1 MEERER
7 NEKSKEKKTA
17 AVLLAASVAV
27 TSGIT
32 AFAIPSTNPE
42 TNGNKTAYDSWKVQW
57 DTEKQDYTDVSI
69 TPGKDESQMN
79 FAWYVAQ
86 ADAGKT
92 AQVKIAT
99 NQDMSDGKVFK
110 ESGSLSIHVTTE
122 NGSGS
127 TTYTKSAHVTVTGL
141 TENTTYYYQVSN
153 DGSSWSEAEKLVTG
167 DTSAYTM
174 LYVGDPQIGSSGS
187 AAHDAFNW
195 NETLNAALE
204 QNSDVGFILSAGDQT
219 EKSAQNADENKDVEV
234 EYAGY
239 LSADALQNIPV
250 ATAIGNHEASGAY
263 YGYHFYNP
271 NESDLGSTTAGG
283 DYYFSYGKTLFI
295 VLNSN
300 NTNQEEHRQLMQQ
313 AIDSDKDATFRI
325 VMFHHDIYGAGQPHA
340 NSDGA
345 QLRTVF
351 APLMD
356 EFNIDVCLTGHDH
369 SYSRTYQI
377 LDGVAIDYDVT
388 DGGTVTD
395 PQGTLYMTANSASGS
410 KYYDTV
416 KTQQYF
422 ISNMSQQ
429 ALPTYSV
436 IKMTDSSF
444 TISTYAV
451 NAGGSVTDTGDTL
464 TIVKNA
470 DKDSLL
476 SLIND
481 AQEKVDGTDPATV
494 TSSSL
499 TALQQALDAAN
510 TLLKTSEDGKDESN
524 VWNPANEGDATDAEG
539 YDNPTQSPEPDQI
552 PDKTQDSLQ
561 GQISQQ
567 DLNDT
572 YTALLTAMN
581 GLTQRG
587 DATEL
592 NATIDEAQK
601 LLDSVQVGSAE
612 GQVAEKDYQT
622 LKTAIE
628 TAKAVAAS
636 TDADAAD
643 MEQAIKDLQAAEDAF
658 RAAIIVEDSSSNKPE
673 ESVKPDNDNTD
684 NSQNDT
690 SDNTTSDTDDTQS
703 VPQTGDTSRTVGIL
717 VTVCLLAA
725 GTATTLVWRRRRAE

>member
-1 MEERER
+1 MR
-7 NEKSKEKKTA
+7 KAKKTA

-481 AQEKVDGTDPATV
+481 AQEKVDSTDPATV

-499 TALQQALDAAN
+499 TALQQALDKAN

-592 NATIDEAQK
+592 NAMIDEAQK

-658 RAAIIVEDSSSNKPE
+658 RAAIIVEDPSSNKPE

>member
-1 MEERER
+1 MR
-7 NEKSKEKKTA
+7 KAKKTA

-110 ESGSLSIHVTTE
+110 ESGSLSISVTTE

-141 TENTTYYYQVSN
+141 TESTTYYYQVSN

-174 LYVGDPQIGSSGS
+174 LYVGDPQIGSSGN

-204 QNSDVGFILSAGDQT
+204 QNSGVDFILSAGDQT
-219 EKSAQNADENKDVEV
+219 EKSSQNANENKDVEV

-271 NESDLGSTTAGG
+271 NESDLGSTAAGG

-377 LDGVAIDYDVT
+377 LDGVAIDYGVT

-410 KYYDTV
+410 KYYETV

-436 IKMTDSSF
+436 IQMTDNSF

-567 DLNDT
+567 ELTDT

-658 RAAIIVEDSSSNKPE
+658 RAAIIVEDPSSNKPE

>member
-1 MEERER
+1 MR
-7 NEKSKEKKTA
+7 KAKKTA

-69 TPGKDESQMN
+69 TPGKDETQMN

-99 NQDMSDGKVFK
+99 SQDMSDAKVFK
-110 ESGSLSIHVTTE
+110 ESGSLSINVTNE

-127 TTYTKSAHVTVTGL
+127 TTYTKAAHVTVTGL

-153 DGSSWSEAEKLVTG
+153 DGSSWSEAEKLATG

-195 NETLNAALE
+195 NETLNAALK
-204 QNSDVGFILSAGDQT
+204 QNSDLDFILSAGDQT
-219 EKSAQNADENKDVEV
+219 EKSSQNADENKDVEV

-377 LDGVAIDYDVT
+377 LDGVAIDYDVK

-410 KYYDTV
+410 KYYETV

-436 IKMTDSSF
+436 IKMTDNSF

-464 TIVKNA
+464 TIVKEA

-476 SLIND
+476 SLIGD
-481 AQEKVDGTDPATV
+481 AQDKVDSTDPETV

-499 TALQQALDAAN
+499 TALQEALDKAN
-510 TLLKTSEDGKDESN
+510 TLLNTSEDGKDESN
-524 VWNPANEGDATDAEG
+524 VWNPANEGDATNAEG

-567 DLNDT
+567 ELTDT

-592 NATIDEAQK
+592 NTTIDEAQK
-601 LLDSVQVGSAE
+601 LLDGVQVGSEA
-612 GQVAEKDYQT
+612 GQVTQDDHDALQK
-622 LKTAIE
+622 AID

-636 TDADAAD
+636 TDADAAA
-643 MEQAIKDLQAAEDAF
+643 MEQAIKDLEAAEETF
-658 RAAIIVEDSSSNKPE
+658 RAAGH
-673 ESVKPDNDNTD
+673 
-684 NSQNDT
+684 Q
-690 SDNTTSDTDDTQS
+690 
-703 VPQTGDTSRTVGIL
+703 
-717 VTVCLLAA
+717 
-725 GTATTLVWRRRRAE
+725 RRRVHPKAGR

>member
-1 MEERER
+1 MR
-7 NEKSKEKKTA
+7 KAKKTA

-451 NAGGSVTDTGDTL
+451 NAGGTVTDTGDTL

-481 AQEKVDGTDPATV
+481 AQEKVDGTDPETV

-499 TALQQALDAAN
+499 TALQQALDKAN

-567 DLNDT
+567 ELTDT

-658 RAAIIVEDSSSNKPE
+658 RAAIIVEDPSSNKPE

>member
-1 MEERER
+1 MR
-7 NEKSKEKKTA
+7 KAKKTA

-42 TNGNKTAYDSWKVQW
+42 TNGNKTAYDIWKVQW

-69 TPGKDESQMN
+69 TPGKDETQMN

-99 NQDMSDGKVFK
+99 SQDMSDAKVFK
-110 ESGSLSIHVTTE
+110 ESGSLSINVTNE
-122 NGSGS
+122 NGPGS
-127 TTYTKSAHVTVTGL
+127 TTYTKAAHVTVTGL

-153 DGSSWSEAEKLVTG
+153 DGSSWSEAEKLATG

-195 NETLNAALE
+195 NETLNAALK
-204 QNSDVGFILSAGDQT
+204 QNSDLDFILSAGDQT
-219 EKSAQNADENKDVEV
+219 EKSSQNADENKDVEV

-325 VMFHHDIYGAGQPHA
+325 VMFHHDIYEAGQPHA

-377 LDGVAIDYDVT
+377 LDGVAIDYDVK

-410 KYYDTV
+410 KYYETV

-436 IKMTDSSF
+436 IKMTDNSF

-464 TIVKNA
+464 TIVKEA

-476 SLIND
+476 SLIGD
-481 AQEKVDGTDPATV
+481 AQDKVDSTDPETV

-499 TALQQALDAAN
+499 TALQEALDKAN
-510 TLLKTSEDGKDESN
+510 TLLNTSEDGKDESN
-524 VWNPANEGDATDAEG
+524 VWNPANEGEATDAEG

-567 DLNDT
+567 ELTDT

-587 DATEL
+587 DATDL
-592 NATIDEAQK
+592 NTTIDEAQK
-601 LLDSVQVGSAE
+601 LLDGVQVGSEA
-612 GQVAEKDYQT
+612 GQVTQDDHDALQK
-622 LKTAIE
+622 AID

-636 TDADAAD
+636 TDADAAA
-643 MEQAIKDLQAAEDAF
+643 MEQAIKDLEAAEETF
-658 RAAIIVEDSSSNKPE
+658 RAAVIKDDASTQ
-673 ESVKPDNDNTD
+673 KPDDSTTPDDNQSQTGDHTDNT
-684 NSQNDT
+684 QNDT
-690 SDNTTSDTDDTQS
+690 NNSTPSDTNNNTDS

-717 VTVCLLAA
+717 LTVLLLAG
-725 GTATTLVWRRRRAE
+725 GTATALVWRRRHAE

>member
-1 MEERER
+1 
-7 NEKSKEKKTA
+7 
-17 AVLLAASVAV
+17 
-27 TSGIT
+27 
-32 AFAIPSTNPE
+32 
-42 TNGNKTAYDSWKVQW
+42 
-57 DTEKQDYTDVSI
+57 
-69 TPGKDESQMN
+69 
-79 FAWYVAQ
+79 
-86 ADAGKT
+86 
-92 AQVKIAT
+92 
-99 NQDMSDGKVFK
+99 
-110 ESGSLSIHVTTE
+110 
-122 NGSGS
+122 
-127 TTYTKSAHVTVTGL
+127 
-141 TENTTYYYQVSN
+141 
-153 DGSSWSEAEKLVTG
+153 
-167 DTSAYTM
+167 
-174 LYVGDPQIGSSGS
+174 
-187 AAHDAFNW
+187 
-195 NETLNAALE
+195 
-204 QNSDVGFILSAGDQT
+204 
-219 EKSAQNADENKDVEV
+219 
-234 EYAGY
+234 
-239 LSADALQNIPV
+239 
-250 ATAIGNHEASGAY
+250 
-263 YGYHFYNP
+263 
-271 NESDLGSTTAGG
+271 
-283 DYYFSYGKTLFI
+283 
-295 VLNSN
+295 
-300 NTNQEEHRQLMQQ
+300 
-313 AIDSDKDATFRI
+313 
-325 VMFHHDIYGAGQPHA
+325 
-340 NSDGA
+340 
-345 QLRTVF
+345 
-351 APLMD
+351 
-356 EFNIDVCLTGHDH
+356 
-369 SYSRTYQI
+369 
-377 LDGVAIDYDVT
+377 
-388 DGGTVTD
+388 
-395 PQGTLYMTANSASGS
+395 MTANSASGS

-436 IKMTDSSF
+436 IKMTDNSF

-481 AQEKVDGTDPATV
+481 AQEKVDGTDPETV

-499 TALQQALDAAN
+499 TALQQALDKAN

-567 DLNDT
+567 ELTDT

-658 RAAIIVEDSSSNKPE
+658 RAAIIVEDPSSNKPE
-673 ESVKPDNDNTD
+673 ESVKPDDGNQSQTDDNTD

-717 VTVCLLAA
+717 SLIHISEPT
-725 GTATTLVWRRRRAE
+725 RH

>member
-1 MEERER
+1 MR
-7 NEKSKEKKTA
+7 KAKKTA

-69 TPGKDESQMN
+69 TPGKDETQMN

-99 NQDMSDGKVFK
+99 SQDMSDAKVFK
-110 ESGSLSIHVTTE
+110 ESGSLSINVTNE

-127 TTYTKSAHVTVTGL
+127 TTYTKAAHVTVTGL

-153 DGSSWSEAEKLVTG
+153 DGSSWSEAEKLATG

-195 NETLNAALE
+195 NETLNAALK
-204 QNSDVGFILSAGDQT
+204 QNSDLDFILSAGDQT
-219 EKSAQNADENKDVEV
+219 EKSSQNADENKDVEV

-377 LDGVAIDYDVT
+377 LDGVAIDYDVK

-410 KYYDTV
+410 KYYETV

-436 IKMTDSSF
+436 IKMTDNSF

-464 TIVKNA
+464 TIVKEA

-476 SLIND
+476 SLIGD
-481 AQEKVDGTDPATV
+481 AQDKVDSTDPETV

-499 TALQQALDAAN
+499 TALQEALDKAN
-510 TLLKTSEDGKDESN
+510 TLLNTSEDGKDESN
-524 VWNPANEGDATDAEG
+524 VWNPANEGEATDAEG

-567 DLNDT
+567 ELTDT

-587 DATEL
+587 DATSL
-592 NATIDEAQK
+592 NTTIDEAQK
-601 LLDSVQVGSAE
+601 LLDGVQVGSEA
-612 GQVAEKDYQT
+612 GQVAQDDHDALQK
-622 LKTAIE
+622 AIE

-636 TDADAAD
+636 TDADAAA
-643 MEQAIKDLQAAEDAF
+643 MEQAIKDLEAAEETF
-658 RAAIIVEDSSSNKPE
+658 RAAVIKDDTTAQ
-673 ESVKPDNDNTD
+673 KPDGSTTPDDNQSQTGDHTDNT
-684 NSQNDT
+684 QNDT
-690 SDNTTSDTDDTQS
+690 NNSTPSDTNNNTDS

-717 VTVCLLAA
+717 LTVLVLAG
-725 GTATTLVWRRRRAE
+725 GTATALVWRRRHAE

>member
-1 MEERER
+1 MR
-7 NEKSKEKKTA
+7 KAKKTA

-69 TPGKDESQMN
+69 TPGKDETQMN

-99 NQDMSDGKVFK
+99 SQDMSDAKVFK
-110 ESGSLSIHVTTE
+110 ESGSLSINVTNE

-127 TTYTKSAHVTVTGL
+127 TTYTKAAHVTVTGL

-153 DGSSWSEAEKLVTG
+153 DGSSWSEAEKLATG

-195 NETLNAALE
+195 NETLNAALK
-204 QNSDVGFILSAGDQT
+204 QNSDLDFILSAGDQT
-219 EKSAQNADENKDVEV
+219 EKSSQNADENKDVEV

-377 LDGVAIDYDVT
+377 LDGVAIDYDVK

-410 KYYDTV
+410 KYYETV

-436 IKMTDSSF
+436 IKMTDNSF

-464 TIVKNA
+464 TIVKEA

-476 SLIND
+476 SLIGD
-481 AQEKVDGTDPATV
+481 AQDKVDSTDPETV

-499 TALQQALDAAN
+499 TALQEALDKAN
-510 TLLKTSEDGKDESN
+510 TLLNTSEDGKDESN
-524 VWNPANEGDATDAEG
+524 VWNPANEGDATNAEG

-567 DLNDT
+567 ELTDT

-587 DATEL
+587 DATDL
-592 NATIDEAQK
+592 NTTIDEAQK
-601 LLDSVQVGSAE
+601 LLDGVQVGSEA
-612 GQVAEKDYQT
+612 GQVTQDDHDALQK
-622 LKTAIE
+622 AID

-636 TDADAAD
+636 TDADAAA
-643 MEQAIKDLQAAEDAF
+643 MEQAIKDLEAAEETF
-658 RAAIIVEDSSSNKPE
+658 RAAVIKDDTTAQ
-673 ESVKPDNDNTD
+673 KPDGSTTPDDNQSQTGDHTDNT
-684 NSQNDT
+684 QNDT
-690 SDNTTSDTDDTQS
+690 NNSTPSDTNNNTDS

-717 VTVCLLAA
+717 LTVLVLAG
-725 GTATTLVWRRRRAE
+725 GTATALVWRRRHAE

>member
-1 MEERER
+1 MR
-7 NEKSKEKKTA
+7 KAKKTA

-153 DGSSWSEAEKLVTG
+153 DGSSWSEAEKLITG
-167 DTSAYTM
+167 NTSAYTM
-174 LYVGDPQIGSSGS
+174 LYVGDPQIGSSGN

-204 QNSDVGFILSAGDQT
+204 QNSGVDFILSAGDQT
-219 EKSAQNADENKDVEV
+219 EKSAQNANENKDVEV

-377 LDGVAIDYDVT
+377 LDGVAIDYGVT

-410 KYYDTV
+410 KYYETV

-436 IKMTDSSF
+436 IQMTDNSF

-451 NAGGSVTDTGDTL
+451 NAGGTVTDTGDTL

-476 SLIND
+476 SLIGD

-524 VWNPANEGDATDAEG
+524 VWNPANEGDATNAEG

-567 DLNDT
+567 ELTDT

-601 LLDSVQVGSAE
+601 LLDGVQVGSEA
-612 GQVAEKDYQT
+612 GQVTQDAHDALQK
-622 LKTAIE
+622 AIE
-628 TAKAVAAS
+628 SAEAVAAS
-636 TDADAAD
+636 TDADAAA
-643 MEQAIKDLQAAEDAF
+643 MEQAIKDLEAAEDAF
-658 RAAIIVEDSSSNKPE
+658 RAAIIVEDPSSNKPE

-725 GTATTLVWRRRRAE
+725 GTATTLVWRRRRSE

>member
-1 MEERER
+1 MR
-7 NEKSKEKKTA
+7 KAKKTA

-42 TNGNKTAYDSWKVQW
+42 TNGNKKAYDSWKVQW
-57 DTEKQDYTDVSI
+57 YTEKQDYTDVSI

-451 NAGGSVTDTGDTL
+451 NAGGTVTDTGDTL

-481 AQEKVDGTDPATV
+481 AQEKVDGTDPETV

-499 TALQQALDAAN
+499 TALQQALDKAN

-567 DLNDT
+567 ELTDT

-658 RAAIIVEDSSSNKPE
+658 RAAIIVEDPSSNKPE

-725 GTATTLVWRRRRAE
+725 GTASTLVWRRRRAE

>member
-1 MEERER
+1 MR
-7 NEKSKEKKTA
+7 KAKKTA

-122 NGSGS
+122 NGSGN

-499 TALQQALDAAN
+499 TALQQALDKAN

-658 RAAIIVEDSSSNKPE
+658 RAAIIVEDPSSNKPE

-717 VTVCLLAA
+717 VTVCVLAA

>member
-1 MEERER
+1 M
-7 NEKSKEKKTA
+7 
-17 AVLLAASVAV
+17 LLAASVAV

-219 EKSAQNADENKDVEV
+219 EKSSQNADENKDVEV

-436 IKMTDSSF
+436 IQMTDSSF

-481 AQEKVDGTDPATV
+481 AQDKVDGTDPATV

-499 TALQQALDAAN
+499 TALQQALDKAN
-510 TLLKTSEDGKDESN
+510 TLLKTSQDGKDESN
-524 VWNPANEGDATDAEG
+524 VWNPANEGAATDAEG

-592 NATIDEAQK
+592 NAMIDEAQK

>member
-1 MEERER
+1 M
-7 NEKSKEKKTA
+7 
-17 AVLLAASVAV
+17 
-27 TSGIT
+27 
-32 AFAIPSTNPE
+32 
-42 TNGNKTAYDSWKVQW
+42 
-57 DTEKQDYTDVSI
+57 SI

-436 IKMTDSSF
+436 IQMTDSSF

-481 AQEKVDGTDPATV
+481 AQDKVDGTDPETV

-499 TALQQALDAAN
+499 TALQQALDKAN

>member
-1 MEERER
+1 MR
-7 NEKSKEKKTA
+7 KAKKTA

-499 TALQQALDAAN
+499 TALQQALDKAN

-658 RAAIIVEDSSSNKPE
+658 RAAIIVEDPSSNKPE

-717 VTVCLLAA
+717 VTVCVLAA

>member
-1 MEERER
+1 MR
-7 NEKSKEKKTA
+7 KAKKTA

-195 NETLNAALE
+195 NETLDAALE

-436 IKMTDSSF
+436 IQMTDSSF

-481 AQEKVDGTDPATV
+481 AQEKVDGTDPETV

-567 DLNDT
+567 ELTDT

-658 RAAIIVEDSSSNKPE
+658 RAAIIVEDPSSNKPE

-725 GTATTLVWRRRRAE
+725 GTASTLVWRRRRAE

>member
-1 MEERER
+1 MR
-7 NEKSKEKKTA
+7 KAKKTA

-141 TENTTYYYQVSN
+141 TESTTYYYQVSN

-204 QNSDVGFILSAGDQT
+204 QNSGVDFILSAGDQT
-219 EKSAQNADENKDVEV
+219 EKSSQNANENKDVEV

-271 NESDLGSTTAGG
+271 NESDLGSTAAGG

-377 LDGVAIDYDVT
+377 LDGVAIDYGVT

-410 KYYDTV
+410 KYYETV

-436 IKMTDSSF
+436 IQMTDNSF

-451 NAGGSVTDTGDTL
+451 NAGGTVTDTGDTL

-476 SLIND
+476 SLIGD
-481 AQEKVDGTDPATV
+481 AQEKVDSTDPATV

-524 VWNPANEGDATDAEG
+524 VWNPANEGDATGAEG

-567 DLNDT
+567 ELTDT

-587 DATEL
+587 DATDL
-592 NATIDEAQK
+592 NTTIDEAQK
-601 LLDSVQVGSAE
+601 LLDGVQVGSEA
-612 GQVAEKDYQT
+612 GQVTQDAHDALQK
-622 LKTAIE
+622 AIE
-628 TAKAVAAS
+628 SAEAVAAS
-636 TDADAAD
+636 TDADAAA
-643 MEQAIKDLQAAEDAF
+643 MEQAIKDLEAAEETF
-658 RAAIIVEDSSSNKPE
+658 RAAVIKDDASTQ
-673 ESVKPDNDNTD
+673 KPDDSTTPDGNQSQTGDHTDNT
-684 NSQNDT
+684 QNDT
-690 SDNTTSDTDDTQS
+690 NNSTPSDTDNNTDS

>member
-1 MEERER
+1 MR
-7 NEKSKEKKTA
+7 KAKKTA

-69 TPGKDESQMN
+69 TPGKDETQMN

-99 NQDMSDGKVFK
+99 SQDMSDAKVFK
-110 ESGSLSIHVTTE
+110 ESGSLSINVTNE

-127 TTYTKSAHVTVTGL
+127 TTYTKAAHVTVTGL

-153 DGSSWSEAEKLVTG
+153 DGSSWSEAEKLATG

-195 NETLNAALE
+195 NETLNAALK
-204 QNSDVGFILSAGDQT
+204 QNSDLDFILSAGDQT
-219 EKSAQNADENKDVEV
+219 EKSSQNADENKDVEV

-377 LDGVAIDYDVT
+377 LDGVAIDYDVK

-410 KYYDTV
+410 KYYETV

-436 IKMTDSSF
+436 IKMTDNSF

-464 TIVKNA
+464 TIVKEA

-476 SLIND
+476 SLIGD
-481 AQEKVDGTDPATV
+481 AQDKVDSTDPETV

-499 TALQQALDAAN
+499 TALQEALDKAN
-510 TLLKTSEDGKDESN
+510 TLLNTSEDGKDESN
-524 VWNPANEGDATDAEG
+524 VWNPANEGDATNAEG

-567 DLNDT
+567 ELTDT

-592 NATIDEAQK
+592 NTTIDEAQK
-601 LLDSVQVGSAE
+601 LLDGVQVGSEA
-612 GQVAEKDYQT
+612 GQVTQDDHDALQK
-622 LKTAIE
+622 AID

-636 TDADAAD
+636 TDADAAA
-643 MEQAIKDLQAAEDAF
+643 MEQAIKDLEAAEETF
-658 RAAIIVEDSSSNKPE
+658 RAAVIKDDASTQ
-673 ESVKPDNDNTD
+673 KPDDSTTPDDNQSQTGDHTDNT
-684 NSQNDT
+684 QNDT
-690 SDNTTSDTDDTQS
+690 NNSTPSDTNNNADS

-717 VTVCLLAA
+717 LTVLLLAG
-725 GTATTLVWRRRRAE
+725 GTATALVWRRRHAE

>member
-1 MEERER
+1 MR
-7 NEKSKEKKTA
+7 KAKKTA

-499 TALQQALDAAN
+499 TALQQALDKAN
-510 TLLKTSEDGKDESN
+510 TLLKTSQDGKDESN
-524 VWNPANEGDATDAEG
+524 VWNPANEGAATDAEG

-592 NATIDEAQK
+592 NAMIDEAQK

>member
-1 MEERER
+1 MR
-7 NEKSKEKKTA
+7 KAKKTA

-141 TENTTYYYQVSN
+141 TESTTYYYQVSN

-174 LYVGDPQIGSSGS
+174 LYVGDPQIGSSGN

-204 QNSDVGFILSAGDQT
+204 QNSDLDFILSAGDQT
-219 EKSAQNADENKDVEV
+219 EKSSQNANENKDVEV

-271 NESDLGSTTAGG
+271 NESDLGSTAAGG

-377 LDGVAIDYDVT
+377 LDGVAIDYGVT

-410 KYYDTV
+410 KYYETV

-451 NAGGSVTDTGDTL
+451 NAGGTVTDTGDTL

-481 AQEKVDGTDPATV
+481 AQDKVDGTDPTTV

-499 TALQQALDAAN
+499 TALQQALDKAN

-524 VWNPANEGDATDAEG
+524 VWNPANEGDATGAEG

-567 DLNDT
+567 ELTDT

-628 TAKAVAAS
+628 TAEAVAAS
-636 TDADAAD
+636 TDADAAA
-643 MEQAIKDLQAAEDAF
+643 MEQAIKDLEAAEETF
-658 RAAIIVEDSSSNKPE
+658 RAAVIKDDASTQ
-673 ESVKPDNDNTD
+673 KPDDSTTPDGNQSQTGDHTD

-690 SDNTTSDTDDTQS
+690 NNSTPSDTDNNTDS

-725 GTATTLVWRRRRAE
+725 GTATTLVWRRRRSE

>member
-1 MEERER
+1 MR
-7 NEKSKEKKTA
+7 KAKKTA

-42 TNGNKTAYDSWKVQW
+42 TNGNETAYDSWKVQW

-174 LYVGDPQIGSSGS
+174 LYVGDPQIGSSGN

-436 IKMTDSSF
+436 IKMTDNSF

-481 AQEKVDGTDPATV
+481 AQDKVDGTDPATV

-499 TALQQALDAAN
+499 TALQQALDKAN

-567 DLNDT
+567 ELTDT

-601 LLDSVQVGSAE
+601 LLDGVQVGSEA
-612 GQVAEKDYQT
+612 GQVTQDAHDALQK
-622 LKTAIE
+622 AIE
-628 TAKAVAAS
+628 SAEAVAAS
-636 TDADAAD
+636 TDADAAA
-643 MEQAIKDLQAAEDAF
+643 MEQAIKDLEAAEETF
-658 RAAIIVEDSSSNKPE
+658 RAAVIKDDASTQ
-673 ESVKPDNDNTD
+673 KPDDSTTPDGNQSQTGDHTD

-690 SDNTTSDTDDTQS
+690 NNSTPSDTDNNTDS

-717 VTVCLLAA
+717 LTVLVLAG
-725 GTATTLVWRRRRAE
+725 GTATALVWRRRRAE

>member
-1 MEERER
+1 M
-7 NEKSKEKKTA
+7 
-17 AVLLAASVAV
+17 LLAASVAV

-42 TNGNKTAYDSWKVQW
+42 TNGNKTAYNSWKVQW

-110 ESGSLSIHVTTE
+110 ESGSLSISVTTE

-141 TENTTYYYQVSN
+141 TESTTYYYQVSN

-174 LYVGDPQIGSSGS
+174 LYVGDPQIGSSGN

-204 QNSDVGFILSAGDQT
+204 QNSGVDFILSAGDQT

-271 NESDLGSTTAGG
+271 NESDLGSTAAGG

-377 LDGVAIDYDVT
+377 LDGVAIDYGVT

-410 KYYDTV
+410 KYYETV

-436 IKMTDSSF
+436 IQMTDSSF

-451 NAGGSVTDTGDTL
+451 NAGGTVTDTGDTL

-481 AQEKVDGTDPATV
+481 AQDKVDGTDSATV

-499 TALQQALDAAN
+499 TALQQALDKAN

-567 DLNDT
+567 ELTDT

-587 DATEL
+587 DATDL
-592 NATIDEAQK
+592 NTTIDEAQK
-601 LLDSVQVGSAE
+601 LLDGVQVGSEA
-612 GQVAEKDYQT
+612 GQVTQDAHDALQK
-622 LKTAIE
+622 AIE
-628 TAKAVAAS
+628 SAEAVAAS
-636 TDADAAD
+636 TDADAAA
-643 MEQAIKDLQAAEDAF
+643 MEQAIKDLEAAEETF
-658 RAAIIVEDSSSNKPE
+658 RAAVIKDDASTQ
-673 ESVKPDNDNTD
+673 KPDDSTTPDGNQSQTGDHTD

-690 SDNTTSDTDDTQS
+690 NNSTPSDTDNNTDS

-725 GTATTLVWRRRRAE
+725 GTATTLVWRRRRSE

>member
-1 MEERER
+1 MR
-7 NEKSKEKKTA
+7 KAKKTA

-219 EKSAQNADENKDVEV
+219 EKSAQNANENKDVEV

-451 NAGGSVTDTGDTL
+451 NAGGTVTDTGDTL

-524 VWNPANEGDATDAEG
+524 VWNPANEGDATGAEG

-643 MEQAIKDLQAAEDAF
+643 MEQAIKDLQAAEETF
-658 RAAIIVEDSSSNKPE
+658 RAAVIKDDASTQ
-673 ESVKPDNDNTD
+673 KPDDSTTPDGNQSQTGDHTD

-690 SDNTTSDTDDTQS
+690 NNSTPSDTDNNTDS

-725 GTATTLVWRRRRAE
+725 GTATTLVWRRRRSE

>member
-1 MEERER
+1 MCP
-7 NEKSKEKKTA
+7 
-17 AVLLAASVAV
+17 L
-27 TSGIT
+27 
-32 AFAIPSTNPE
+32 P
-42 TNGNKTAYDSWKVQW
+42 
-57 DTEKQDYTDVSI
+57 
-69 TPGKDESQMN
+69 PGKDESQMN

-271 NESDLGSTTAGG
+271 NESDLGSTAAGG

-481 AQEKVDGTDPATV
+481 AQEKVDSTDPATV

-499 TALQQALDAAN
+499 TALQQALDKAN

-592 NATIDEAQK
+592 NAMIDEAQK

-658 RAAIIVEDSSSNKPE
+658 RAAIIVEDPSSNKPE

>member
-1 MEERER
+1 MR
-7 NEKSKEKKTA
+7 KAKKTA

-42 TNGNKTAYDSWKVQW
+42 TNGNKTAYDIWKVQW
-57 DTEKQDYTDVSI
+57 DMEKQDYTDVSI

-141 TENTTYYYQVSN
+141 TESTTYYYQVSN

-174 LYVGDPQIGSSGS
+174 LYVGDPQIGSSGN

-204 QNSDVGFILSAGDQT
+204 QNSDLDFILSAGDQT
-219 EKSAQNADENKDVEV
+219 EKSSQNANENKDVEV

-271 NESDLGSTTAGG
+271 NESDLGSTAAGG

-377 LDGVAIDYDVT
+377 LDGVAIDYGVT

-410 KYYDTV
+410 KYYETV

-436 IKMTDSSF
+436 IQMTDNSF

-451 NAGGSVTDTGDTL
+451 NAGGTVTDTGDTL

-481 AQEKVDGTDPATV
+481 AQDKVDGTDPATV

-499 TALQQALDAAN
+499 TALQQALDKAN

-524 VWNPANEGDATDAEG
+524 VWNPANEGDATGAEG

-567 DLNDT
+567 ELTDT

-601 LLDSVQVGSAE
+601 LLDGVQVGSEA
-612 GQVAEKDYQT
+612 GQVTQDAHDALQK
-622 LKTAIE
+622 AIE
-628 TAKAVAAS
+628 SAEAVAAS
-636 TDADAAD
+636 TDADAAA
-643 MEQAIKDLQAAEDAF
+643 MEQAIKDLEAAEETF
-658 RAAIIVEDSSSNKPE
+658 RAAVIKDDASTQ
-673 ESVKPDNDNTD
+673 KPDDSTTPDGNQSQTGDHTD

-690 SDNTTSDTDDTQS
+690 NNSTPSDTDNNTDS

-725 GTATTLVWRRRRAE
+725 GTATTLVWRRRRSE

>member
-1 MEERER
+1 M
-7 NEKSKEKKTA
+7 
-17 AVLLAASVAV
+17 
-27 TSGIT
+27 
-32 AFAIPSTNPE
+32 
-42 TNGNKTAYDSWKVQW
+42 
-57 DTEKQDYTDVSI
+57 
-69 TPGKDESQMN
+69 
-79 FAWYVAQ
+79 
-86 ADAGKT
+86 
-92 AQVKIAT
+92 
-99 NQDMSDGKVFK
+99 
-110 ESGSLSIHVTTE
+110 
-122 NGSGS
+122 
-127 TTYTKSAHVTVTGL
+127 
-141 TENTTYYYQVSN
+141 
-153 DGSSWSEAEKLVTG
+153 
-167 DTSAYTM
+167 
-174 LYVGDPQIGSSGS
+174 
-187 AAHDAFNW
+187 
-195 NETLNAALE
+195 
-204 QNSDVGFILSAGDQT
+204 
-219 EKSAQNADENKDVEV
+219 

-377 LDGVAIDYDVT
+377 LDGVAIDYDVK

-410 KYYDTV
+410 KYYETV

-436 IKMTDSSF
+436 IKMTDNSF

-464 TIVKNA
+464 TIVKEA

-476 SLIND
+476 SLIGD
-481 AQEKVDGTDPATV
+481 AQDKVDSTDPETV

-499 TALQQALDAAN
+499 TALQEALDKAN
-510 TLLKTSEDGKDESN
+510 TLLNTSEDGKDESN
-524 VWNPANEGDATDAEG
+524 VWNPANEGDATNAEG

-567 DLNDT
+567 ELTDT

-592 NATIDEAQK
+592 NTTIDEAQK
-601 LLDSVQVGSAE
+601 LLDGVQVGSEA
-612 GQVAEKDYQT
+612 GQVTQDDHDALQK
-622 LKTAIE
+622 AID

-636 TDADAAD
+636 TDADAAA
-643 MEQAIKDLQAAEDAF
+643 MEQAIKDLEAAEETF
-658 RAAIIVEDSSSNKPE
+658 RAAVIKDDASTQ
-673 ESVKPDNDNTD
+673 KPDDSTTPDDNQSQTGDHTDNT
-684 NSQNDT
+684 QNDT
-690 SDNTTSDTDDTQS
+690 NNSTPSDTNNNTDS

-717 VTVCLLAA
+717 LTVLLLAG
-725 GTATTLVWRRRRAE
+725 GTATALVWRRRHAE

>member
-1 MEERER
+1 MR
-7 NEKSKEKKTA
+7 KAKKTA

-410 KYYDTV
+410 KYYETV

-481 AQEKVDGTDPATV
+481 AQEKVDGTDPETV

-499 TALQQALDAAN
+499 TALQQALDKAN
-510 TLLKTSEDGKDESN
+510 TLLNTSEDGKDESN

-567 DLNDT
+567 ELTDT

-601 LLDSVQVGSAE
+601 LLDGVQVGSEA
-612 GQVAEKDYQT
+612 GQVTQDAHDALQK
-622 LKTAIE
+622 AIE
-628 TAKAVAAS
+628 SAEAVAAS
-636 TDADAAD
+636 TDADAAA
-643 MEQAIKDLQAAEDAF
+643 MEQAIKDLEAAEETF
-658 RAAIIVEDSSSNKPE
+658 RAAVIKDDASTQ
-673 ESVKPDNDNTD
+673 KPDDSTTPDGNQSQTGDHTD

-690 SDNTTSDTDDTQS
+690 NNSTPSDTDNNTDS

-725 GTATTLVWRRRRAE
+725 GTATTLVWRRRRSE

>member
-1 MEERER
+1 MR
-7 NEKSKEKKTA
+7 KAKKTA

-153 DGSSWSEAEKLVTG
+153 DGSSWSEAEKLATG

-481 AQEKVDGTDPATV
+481 AQEKVDSTDPATV

-622 LKTAIE
+622 LQTAIE

>member
-1 MEERER
+1 MR
-7 NEKSKEKKTA
+7 KAKKTA

-271 NESDLGSTTAGG
+271 NESDLGSTAAGG

-377 LDGVAIDYDVT
+377 LDGVAIDYDVK

-436 IKMTDSSF
+436 IKMTDNSF

-464 TIVKNA
+464 TIVKDA

-481 AQEKVDGTDPATV
+481 AQDKVDGTDPETV

-499 TALQQALDAAN
+499 TALQQALDKAN

-587 DATEL
+587 DATDL
-592 NATIDEAQK
+592 NTTIDEAQK
-601 LLDSVQVGSAE
+601 LLDGVQVGSEA
-612 GQVAEKDYQT
+612 GQVTQDAHDALQK
-622 LKTAIE
+622 AIE
-628 TAKAVAAS
+628 SAEAVAAS
-636 TDADAAD
+636 TDADAAA
-643 MEQAIKDLQAAEDAF
+643 MEQAIKDLEAAEETF
-658 RAAIIVEDSSSNKPE
+658 RAAVIKDDASTQ
-673 ESVKPDNDNTD
+673 KPDDSTTPDDSQSQTGDHTDNT
-684 NSQNDT
+684 QNDT
-690 SDNTTSDTDDTQS
+690 NNSTPSDTDNNTDS

-717 VTVCLLAA
+717 LTVLVLAG
-725 GTATTLVWRRRRAE
+725 GTATALVWRRRHAE

>member
-1 MEERER
+1 MR
-7 NEKSKEKKTA
+7 KAKKTA

-42 TNGNKTAYDSWKVQW
+42 TNGNKTAYDSWKDQW

-69 TPGKDESQMN
+69 TPGKDETQMN

-86 ADAGKT
+86 VDAGKT

-99 NQDMSDGKVFK
+99 SQDMSDAKVFK
-110 ESGSLSIHVTTE
+110 ESGSLSINVTNE

-127 TTYTKSAHVTVTGL
+127 TTYTKAAHVTVTGL

-153 DGSSWSEAEKLVTG
+153 DGSSWSEAEKLATG

-195 NETLNAALE
+195 NETLNAALK
-204 QNSDVGFILSAGDQT
+204 QNSDLDFILSAGDQT
-219 EKSAQNADENKDVEV
+219 EKSSQNADENKDVEV

-377 LDGVAIDYDVT
+377 LDGVAIDYDVK

-410 KYYDTV
+410 KYYETV

-436 IKMTDSSF
+436 IKMTDNSF

-464 TIVKNA
+464 TIVKEA

-476 SLIND
+476 SLIGD
-481 AQEKVDGTDPATV
+481 AQDKVDSTDPETV

-499 TALQQALDAAN
+499 TALQEALDKAN
-510 TLLKTSEDGKDESN
+510 TLLNTSEDGKDESN
-524 VWNPANEGDATDAEG
+524 VWNPANEGDATNAEG

-567 DLNDT
+567 ELTDT

-592 NATIDEAQK
+592 NTTIDEAQK
-601 LLDSVQVGSAE
+601 LLDGVQVGSEA
-612 GQVAEKDYQT
+612 GQVTQDDHDALQK
-622 LKTAIE
+622 AID

-636 TDADAAD
+636 TDADAAA
-643 MEQAIKDLQAAEDAF
+643 MEQAIKDLEAAEETF
-658 RAAIIVEDSSSNKPE
+658 RAAVIKDDASTQ
-673 ESVKPDNDNTD
+673 KPDDSTTPDDNQSQTGDHTDNT
-684 NSQNDT
+684 QNDT
-690 SDNTTSDTDDTQS
+690 NNSTPSDTNNNTDS

-717 VTVCLLAA
+717 LTVLLLAG
-725 GTATTLVWRRRRAE
+725 GTATALVWRRRHAE

>member
-1 MEERER
+1 MR
-7 NEKSKEKKTA
+7 KAKKTA

-110 ESGSLSIHVTTE
+110 ESGSLSISVTTE

-141 TENTTYYYQVSN
+141 TESTTYYYQVSN

-174 LYVGDPQIGSSGS
+174 LYVGDPQIGSSGN

-204 QNSDVGFILSAGDQT
+204 QNSGVDFILSAGDQT
-219 EKSAQNADENKDVEV
+219 EKSSQNANENKDVEV

-271 NESDLGSTTAGG
+271 NESDLGSTAAGG

-377 LDGVAIDYDVT
+377 LDGVAIDYGVT

-410 KYYDTV
+410 KYYETV

-436 IKMTDSSF
+436 IQMTDSSF

-451 NAGGSVTDTGDTL
+451 NAGGTVTDTGDTL

-481 AQEKVDGTDPATV
+481 AQDKVDGTDPATV

-499 TALQQALDAAN
+499 TALQQALDKAN

-524 VWNPANEGDATDAEG
+524 VWNPANEGDATGAEG

-567 DLNDT
+567 ELTDT

-587 DATEL
+587 DATDL
-592 NATIDEAQK
+592 NTTIDEAQK
-601 LLDSVQVGSAE
+601 LLDGVQVGSEA
-612 GQVAEKDYQT
+612 GQVTQDAHDALQK
-622 LKTAIE
+622 AIE
-628 TAKAVAAS
+628 SAEAVAAS
-636 TDADAAD
+636 TDADAAA
-643 MEQAIKDLQAAEDAF
+643 MEQAIKDLEAAEETF
-658 RAAIIVEDSSSNKPE
+658 RAAVIKDDASTQ
-673 ESVKPDNDNTD
+673 KPDDSTTPDGNQSQTGDHTD

-690 SDNTTSDTDDTQS
+690 NNSTPSDTDNNTDS

>member
-1 MEERER
+1 MR
-7 NEKSKEKKTA
+7 KAKKTA

-481 AQEKVDGTDPATV
+481 AQEKVDSTDPATV

-567 DLNDT
+567 ELTDT

-658 RAAIIVEDSSSNKPE
+658 RAAIIVEDPSSNKPE